1 MSFITNSLLSLHGIV
16 ALAIIFL
23 LPALES
29 SVFLGFVIP
38 GETAVILGGVLAFEH
53 RVSLPA
59 AIAAGILGAI
69 VGDSIGY
76 VVGREFGR
84 RILDSKTGRFI
95 KKDHVRLAEEF
106 IARRGGVGVFLGR
119 FAAALRAI
127 IPGLAGM
134 SGMRYRTFAIFNVI
148 GGITWATGFTFA
160 GYAAGASF
168 RKVQS
173 AASTFGYV
181 VMGLIALLVIGM
193 IVFKKIRA
201 KKNPPAAQ
209 VDLNAD
215 SPFMQSTKPAESP
228 APEG

>member
-1 MSFITNSLLSLHGIV
+1 MV
-16 ALAIIFL
+16 ALALIFL

-29 SVFLGFVIP
+29 SVFVGFIIP
-38 GETAVILGGVLAFEH
+38 GETAVILGGVLAYEH

-69 VGDSIGY
+69 IGDSVGY

-84 RILDSKTGRFI
+84 RILDSHTGRFI

-106 IARRGGVGVFLGR
+106 IVRRGGFGVFLGR

-134 SGMRYRTFAIFNVI
+134 SGMRYRTFAIFNVL
-148 GGITWATGFTFA
+148 GGITWATAYSLA

-173 AASTFGYV
+173 VAGELGYL
-181 VMGLIALLVIGM
+181 VMGLIVVGVVVGILI
-193 IVFKKIRA
+193 KKRREKRPSHVVRA
-201 KKNPPAAQ
+201 EPQPERHLESNGAGEPP
-209 VDLNAD
+209 LG
-215 SPFMQSTKPAESP
+215 
-228 APEG
+228 PEI